1 MNNDLVFYA
10 KKNMTDAPMLE
21 VHIDECND
29 DDVNSSLDYLSSS
42 YEVEACM
49 FKADEIIA
57 QMKHVWL
64 ENRTKKNDKR
74 IIQELKWSNNPIEK
88 RKRAHRYFHK
98 FVRSL

>member
-1 MNNDLVFYA
+1 MDNGLVFYA
-10 KKNMTDAPMLE
+10 KQNTTDAPMME
-21 VHIDECND
+21 VCIDKCID
-29 DDVNSSLDYLSSS
+29 DTNGPLDCLSPSC
-42 YEVEACM
+42 EAETCI

-88 RKRAHRYFHK
+88 RKRAHRDFHK